1 MFVVHGTQYTASVYA
16 IPTLVT
22 AVATLLLGLV
32 VLFREHGSRV
42 SILFGLVT
50 LTIGA
55 WLVAFS
61 FMYCAVEEGVALWWA
76 RTAYLAVPFI
86 PSAIYHFTVAVLRL
100 PSRCR
105 RFAKISW
112 GLSTL
117 FALAILGTDAFIE
130 GVYWYWWGPYP
141 RYGPLSVSFLI
152 FFFGT
157 MVLNLR
163 EYWRESRKAEPGT
176 THKRRV
182 KTLFIAFA
190 IAYLGSFDYLAKY
203 GIPLYPF
210 GYLPVFGFLILAAGV
225 IWRYRLVDLTP
236 SFAASHILETM
247 QGSLFVG
254 DLDGRLQVINR
265 AALEMLGYQ
274 ELEVRDRPLADV
286 VRAPIDVKLNGEVV
300 TGERTVRDHLM
311 VWHAKDGRA
320 IDVMVSASLVRD
332 QDHHPAGIVYVALDI
347 TERKRSEE
355 QLRQA
360 NEELTRS
367 QRVLLE
373 VYEDLERSLAEL
385 KQTQL
390 QLIEAVK
397 METVGRL
404 AAGVAH
410 EVKNPLATILMGI
423 EYLTRHLPP
432 DGNNRGLVLQD
443 MRHAVKRADA
453 VVRGLLD
460 FSTSKSL
467 ELNVEDVHAVIEQ
480 ALALV
485 NIQLT
490 KFHITVVKQLA
501 AELPPVRVDRQKMEQ
516 VFVNLFLN
524 AIQAMP
530 DGGALTVRTAS
541 QELAHSSP
549 EAGSRIGSPFHFGET
564 VVIVEIDDSGTVLPK
579 DKLSKVFDPFFTTKP
594 TGQGTG
600 LGLTVTRN
608 IIELHGGAIEVRNR
622 AEGGVRATVTL
633 KI

>member
-1 MFVVHGTQYTASVYA
+1 
-16 IPTLVT
+16 
-22 AVATLLLGLV
+22 
-32 VLFREHGSRV
+32 
-42 SILFGLVT
+42 
-50 LTIGA
+50 
-55 WLVAFS
+55 
-61 FMYCAVEEGVALWWA
+61 
-76 RTAYLAVPFI
+76 
-86 PSAIYHFTVAVLRL
+86 
-100 PSRCR
+100 
-105 RFAKISW
+105 
-112 GLSTL
+112 
-117 FALAILGTDAFIE
+117 
-130 GVYWYWWGPYP
+130 
-141 RYGPLSVSFLI
+141 
-152 FFFGT
+152 
-157 MVLNLR
+157 MVC
-163 EYWRESRKAEPGT
+163 
-176 THKRRV
+176 
-182 KTLFIAFA
+182 
-190 IAYLGSFDYLAKY
+190 
-203 GIPLYPF
+203 
-210 GYLPVFGFLILAAGV
+210 
-225 IWRYRLVDLTP
+225 
-236 SFAASHILETM
+236 
-247 QGSLFVG
+247 
-254 DLDGRLQVINR
+254 
-265 AALEMLGYQ
+265 
-274 ELEVRDRPLADV
+274 
-286 VRAPIDVKLNGEVV
+286 
-300 TGERTVRDHLM
+300 
-311 VWHAKDGRA
+311 HAKDGRA

-564 VVIVEIDDSGTVLPK
+564 VVIVEIDDSGTGIPK